1 MENLKNLIAE
11 FSRYILVGG
20 SSFVIDF
27 AAMYIFQEF
36 IFKGSHVFIA
46 VFIGYMVGLIY
57 NFFLSS
63 GYVFKNGFEKIKG
76 KEIQSFIIVTI
87 IGIMG
92 LGFTEALMYLFVNIL
107 MLHYLIGKV
116 LSGGIVLF
124 WNYIGRK
131 IIVYK

>member
-1 MENLKNLIAE
+1 MENPKNLIAE

-27 AAMYIFQEF
+27 ATMYIFQEF

-76 KEIQSFIIVTI
+76 KEIQSFIIVAI
-87 IGIMG
+87 IGLIG
-92 LGFTEALMYLFVNIL
+92 LGITEVLMYLFVNIL

-124 WNYIGRK
+124 WNYLGRK